1 MSRQI
6 KNKAEVRAMIRAEQE
21 KLPACKGCCFGDV
34 CWHAAD
40 SDGCNWSVSKMEGES
55 GAACLEA
62 LAPKIRALQEHFN
75 IAEESPRG

>member
-6 KNKAEVRAMIRAEQE
+6 KNKAEVRAMIRAEPE

-34 CWHAAD
+34 CWHAPD
-40 SDGCNWSVSKMEGES
+40 VRRLQLERLEDGGR
-55 GAACLEA
+55 AARPAAEA
-62 LAPKIRALQEHFN
+62 LAPKIRALQAQFN